1 MTSLTLELLRKETG
15 VFITESDYQVIQL
28 DYLNCLKES
37 DLQDTEY
44 TAKVF
49 CEEWAQEQET
59 LGTFKQTK
67 DGSIKYYIMDADDT
81 SMTAAEYVK
90 QLDMTSYHWENLARS
105 YWKIF
110 HDILDT
116 GNVNRQ
122 LLTNI
127 LKEETISHEQ
137 IYQLQSAVK
146 NRVYELVEEAQ
157 KNDK

>member
-28 DYLNCLKES
+28 DYLNCLKER
-37 DLQDTEY
+37 Y

-81 SMTAAEYVK
+81 SMTAVEYVE

-110 HDILDT
+110 HNILDT
-116 GNVNRQ
+116 GNVNKQ

-127 LKEETISHEQ
+127 LKEETISYEQ
-137 IYQLQSAVK
+137 IYQLDSAMK
-146 NRVYELVEEAQ
+146 NRVYELVEETQ
-157 KNDK
+157 KNNK